1 MKVRILILFVSLMVM
16 AAASAATAFAQEVY
30 RTAPADVPRMVIHTE
45 TDEASDDY
53 IFLASVFG
61 RFPNYLLIFAPD
73 GELIYYQR
81 TEGNGVDFKPQP
93 TGMLTWQIQNSHV
106 HNIIDSTYT
115 EIDTIPSL
123 GDAES
128 SGHELVITEDGRA
141 LRTMYEHGVPYDLS
155 GIGGAAD
162 AIMID
167 CIIHEQDSDGNTT
180 FEFRTSEHLAPD
192 NLVTDPQNLGSTE
205 NSPYHCNS
213 VKYTDDGNIIISY
226 RHRSQ
231 IVKVNYETGEVMWK
245 LGGLDSDFT
254 FTNDDGFTY
263 QHDAQEHP
271 NNVITLF
278 DNRVNLTPEYS
289 RGVRYQLNF
298 DTMTA
303 ERIWEYRHPQDL
315 YTPVIANMQTL
326 PNGNSLI
333 SWGVS
338 DMNDTN
344 SNILAT
350 EVTPDNEVAFEF
362 GLDVGAASYR
372 VIRASWVGNPA
383 APPVLD
389 VSVGSDQLTFYM
401 SWNGA
406 TEHHTYR
413 IYEGEQGLYENRI
426 AEVERTGFETIATV
440 DLPPRDGDYFYRIE
454 ALDAA
459 GTVLGTS
466 RADSVHIGDTTI
478 FLPLVHTQ

>member
-1 MKVRILILFVSLMVM
+1 MKEMKQRTQLFSVLLVACIWVGMSLTAV
-16 AAASAATAFAQEVY
+16 AQTTDPIQPYLSA
-30 RTAPADVPRMVIHTE
+30 PSNVPRMIVCT
-45 TDEASDDY
+45 A
-53 IFLASVFG
+53 
-61 RFPNYLLIFAPD
+61 
-73 GELIYYQR
+73 
-81 TEGNGVDFKPQP
+81 
-93 TGMLTWQIQNSHV
+93 
-106 HNIIDSTYT
+106 
-115 EIDTIPSL
+115 
-123 GDAES
+123 
-128 SGHELVITEDGRA
+128 TED
-141 LRTMYEHGVPYDLS
+141 V
-155 GIGGAAD
+155 
-162 AIMID
+162 
-167 CIIHEQDSDGNTT
+167 
-180 FEFRTSEHLAPD
+180 
-192 NLVTDPQNLGSTE
+192 
-205 NSPYHCNS
+205 
-213 VKYTDDGNIIISY
+213 
-226 RHRSQ
+226 
-231 IVKVNYETGEVMWK
+231 
-245 LGGLDSDFT
+245 
-254 FTNDDGFTY
+254 
-263 QHDAQEHP
+263 
-271 NNVITLF
+271 
-278 DNRVNLTPEYS
+278 
-289 RGVRYQLNF
+289 
-298 DTMTA
+298 TA

-401 SWNGA
+401 SWNGT

-426 AEVERTGFETIATV
+426 AEVERTGFEMIATV

-466 RADSVHIGDTTI
+466 RTDSVHIGDTTI
-478 FLPLVHTQ
+478 FLPLVHTQLVVHTQ